1 MIFAEVSGRK
11 ILHFHLSLQDNRVI
25 DIRTRI
31 FYNFKILED
40 SNKLSSALYMKT
52 YSEIMEKTQRRP
64 TRPLW
69 IGPVQIGGGAPVSV
83 QSMTNTDTRKV
94 ALTLAQVER
103 LAAAGCD
110 IVRLAIPDQKAARAF
125 GEIKALS
132 PVPLIADIHFN
143 HRLALAALESGADAL
158 RINPGNL
165 GGVKKT
171 RMVVEACRDRGIPLR
186 LGVNAGSLEADLLE
200 KYGSPTPEALVE
212 SAWRW
217 VKIFEDWDF
226 FNFKISLKSS
236 DVITTIQSYRELSR
250 RVDYPL
256 HLGVTEAGGLIAGTV
271 KSALGIGMLL
281 AEGIGDTIRVSLTRD
296 PEEEV
301 RVAYEILRC
310 LHLRERGVELIS
322 CPTCGRCEIDLFSL
336 AEKAE
341 RRLLSIATPIKV
353 AIMGCVVNGPG
364 EAREADVGIA
374 GGKKVGALFKRGEL
388 VRKVPEKELLAAL
401 LEEVATLTGEVVDLT
416 D

>member
-1 MIFAEVSGRK
+1 
-11 ILHFHLSLQDNRVI
+11 
-25 DIRTRI
+25 
-31 FYNFKILED
+31 
-40 SNKLSSALYMKT
+40 
-52 YSEIMEKTQRRP
+52 
-64 TRPLW
+64 
-69 IGPVQIGGGAPVSV
+69 
-83 QSMTNTDTRKV
+83 MTNTDTRDV
-94 ALTLAQVER
+94 AATLAQVKR
-103 LAAAGCD
+103 LAAAGCE

-125 GEIKALS
+125 RDIKQES

-143 HRLALAALESGADAL
+143 HRLALAGLAAGADGL

-165 GGVKKT
+165 GGAQKT
-171 RMVVEACRDRGIPLR
+171 KIVVEACRDRGVPLR
-186 LGVNAGSLEADLLE
+186 LGVNAGSLEADLLQ
-200 KYGSPTPEALVE
+200 KYGAPTAEALVE
-212 SAWRW
+212 SALRW
-217 VKIFEDWDF
+217 VTTFEDWNF
-226 FNFKISLKSS
+226 YNFKISLKSS
-236 DVITTIQSYRELSR
+236 DVITTIRSYKDLSR
-250 RVDYPL
+250 QVDYPL

-271 KSALGIGMLL
+271 KSALGIGILL

-301 RVAYEILRC
+301 RVAYEILRA
-310 LHLRERGVELIS
+310 LRLRERGVELIS
-322 CPTCGRCEIDLFSL
+322 CPTCGRCKIDLFSL
-336 AEKAE
+336 AEQAE

-401 LEEVATLTGEVVDLT
+401 LEEVATLTGENVDLK